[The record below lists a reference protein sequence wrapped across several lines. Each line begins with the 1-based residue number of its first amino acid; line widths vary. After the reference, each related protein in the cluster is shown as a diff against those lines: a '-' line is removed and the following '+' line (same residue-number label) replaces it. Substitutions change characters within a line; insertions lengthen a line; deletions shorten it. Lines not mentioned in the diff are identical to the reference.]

1 MSIYKCLREY
11 IYIVKNYLGGNNLDS
26 FNIYKDIAERT
37 QGDIYVGVVGPVRTG
52 KSTFIKKFMDLMV
65 IPKIENN
72 YKKERAKDELPQ
84 SGSGKGIHTTEP
96 KFVPNEAVEISL
108 DDEIKFKVR
117 MVDCVGYIVK
127 SALGYLDGEDA
138 KMVHTPWYDYEIPF
152 EDAAELG
159 TRKVIQDH
167 STIGLVVTT
176 DGTITG
182 INREDY
188 TSAEERVINELKEI
202 KKPFIVVLNSAT
214 PNAPETKALKM
225 EMEEKYKVT
234 VQVLDV
240 YNMDEDDIEEIFK
253 SILKEFPV
261 KEINIDMPE
270 WLEKL
275 DPSHWLK
282 KDFFNIVKNMS
293 KDIFKVK
300 DIKASLDT
308 IKSDEYLGA
317 SLLIEMDLGVGK
329 GRILLKPEDGI
340 FYKVLSEICDVD
352 VVSESDLLSLM
363 KELNGAKKEY
373 DKVRDALEEVKAT
386 GYGLVA
392 PQLSEMTFEEPEIV
406 KQGNKFGVK
415 LKASAP
421 SLHLI
426 KADIKTEISPIMGSE
441 KESEELV
448 KALLDQ
454 FESDPTSLWQSNM
467 FGKSLEVLVKEG
479 LQNKLYKMPE
489 DVQVKIQKT
498 LQKIINEGN
507 GGLICIIL

>member
-1 MSIYKCLREY
+1 ME
-11 IYIVKNYLGGNNLDS
+11 N

-65 IPKIENN
+65 IPKIDNTF
-72 YKKERAKDELPQ
+72 KKERAKDELPQ

-108 DDEIKFKVR
+108 DEEIKFKVR

-127 SALGYLDGEDA
+127 AALGYLDGEEA
-138 KMVHTPWYDYEIPF
+138 KMVNTPWYDYEIPF
-152 EDAAELG
+152 EDAAEIG
-159 TRKVIQDH
+159 TRKVITDH

-176 DGTITG
+176 DGSITG

-188 TSAEERVINELKEI
+188 VEAEERVIAELQSI
-202 KKPFIVVLNSAT
+202 NKPFIVVLNSSRA
-214 PNAPETKALKM
+214 NSPETKALKK
-225 EMEEKYKVT
+225 ELEEKYKVT
-234 VQVLDV
+234 VQVMDV
-240 YNMDEDDIEEIFK
+240 FNMTDGDVEEIFRHV
-253 SILKEFPV
+253 LKEFPV

-275 DPSHWLK
+275 DASHWLK
-282 KDFFNIVKNMS
+282 RDFFNIIKGMA
-293 KDIFKVK
+293 KDIDKVR
-300 DIKASLDT
+300 DIKISLD
-308 IKSDEYLGA
+308 SFGDDEYLGA
-317 SLLIEMDLGVGK
+317 STLLEMDMGIGTARVAIKPKDGV
-329 GRILLKPEDGI
+329 
-340 FYKVLSEICDVD
+340 FYNVLSEICDLEVG
-352 VVSESDLLSLM
+352 SESDLLSLV
-363 KELNGAKKEY
+363 KELNDANKEY
-373 DKVRDALEEVKAT
+373 DKVKDALIDVKET

-392 PQLSEMTFEEPEIV
+392 PQLAEMKFEEPEIV
-406 KQGNKFGVK
+406 KQGSKFGVK

-441 KESEELV
+441 KESEDLV
-448 KALLDQ
+448 KALLEQ
-454 FESDPTSLWQSNM
+454 YESDPQSLWQSNM

>member
-1 MSIYKCLREY
+1 M
-11 IYIVKNYLGGNNLDS
+11 NS
-26 FNIYKDIAERT
+26 FNIYKDILERT
-37 QGDIYVGVVGPVRTG
+37 QGDIYLGVVGPVRTG

-65 IPKIENN
+65 IPKIDNA

-84 SGSGKGIHTTEP
+84 SGSGKTIHTTEP

-108 DDEIKFKVR
+108 DEGLLFKVR
-117 MVDCVGYIVK
+117 LVDCVGYIVK
-127 SALGYLDGEDA
+127 GAQGYDDGDEA

-152 EDAAELG
+152 EDAAEIG
-159 TRKVIQDH
+159 TKKVITDH

-188 TSAEERVINELKEI
+188 IDAEERVIDELKKI
-202 KKPFIVVLNSAT
+202 NKPFIVLLNST
-214 PNAPETKALKM
+214 KPNAPETKKLKID
-225 EMEEKYKVT
+225 MEEKYNVHIEIM
-234 VQVLDV
+234 DIF
-240 YNMDEDDIEEIFK
+240 NMNENDIEDIFNHV
-253 SILKEFPV
+253 LKEFPV
-261 KEINIDMPE
+261 KEVNIDIPE
-270 WLEKL
+270 WVEKL
-275 DPSHWLK
+275 DPNHWLK
-282 KDFFNIVKNMS
+282 KDIFNLIKDMS
-293 KDIFKVK
+293 KDITKIRDV
-300 DIKASLDT
+300 KASTEKISNEDFIGT
-308 IKSDEYLGA
+308 SSIMQ
-317 SLLIEMDLGVGK
+317 MDLGKGI
-329 GRILLKPEDGI
+329 GRIIIKPEDGV
-340 FYKVLSEICDVD
+340 FYTVLSEISNLNVN
-352 VVSESDLLSLM
+352 SENDLLSLI
-363 KELNGAKKEY
+363 KELTFAKTEY
-373 DKVRDALEEVKAT
+373 DKVKDALADVMET

-392 PQLSEMTFEEPEIV
+392 PQLSEMKFEEPEIV

-426 KADIKTEISPIMGSE
+426 KADVKTEISPIMGSE

-448 KALLDQ
+448 KSILEQ
-454 FESDPTSLWQSNM
+454 FDTDPASLWQSNM